1 MEYIDIY
8 DSSKRK
14 IKSKFKR
21 GSFIPK
27 GGYYLIVEIWTMTNN
42 GHILITLRAP
52 EKNSEPN
59 KWENTGGAVM
69 SGESSRM
76 AAVRELYEETGIIVL
91 EDELTYV
98 ATFKGRDLFVDTYFL
113 KKDIDLKTIKLQ
125 NTETVAAKLV
135 NYFELKQIIASG
147 SFSASIAKRLK
158 LIQNDFCS
166 FLGQSIIKSSYKDD
180 IRF

>member
-14 IKSKFKR
+14 IKSNFKR
-21 GSFIPK
+21 GSLMPM
-27 GGYYLIVEIWTMTNN
+27 GGYYLIAEVWTMTNN

-52 EKNSEPN
+52 GKKSEPG
-59 KWENTGGAVM
+59 KWENTGSAVI

-76 AAVRELYEETGIIVL
+76 AAVRELYEETGIIAL

-125 NTETVAAKLV
+125 KTETIAAKLV
-135 NYFELKQIIASG
+135 NYFELKQIIDNG

-166 FLGQSIIKSSYKDD
+166 FLEQSVIKSSDQDD